1 MTASLIALLTA
12 LGPALLGVL
21 GRVFFTDPRRLREI
35 KRHAQ
40 LIKELP
46 DSAKSAIEE
55 LVAAETRDYADRT
68 LRRSQRK
75 LNGGNLGALIVV
87 GLFTAGIIY
96 VGVLLALSVSPWW
109 WIPTGLIGA
118 FLLALTSAGFGK
130 NFWTYPEPTDSDSVS
145 G

>member
-1 MTASLIALLTA
+1 MSASLIALLTA

-21 GRVFFTDPRRLREI
+21 GRIFFTDPRRLRDI

-40 LIKELP
+40 LIKDLP
-46 DSAKSAIEE
+46 DRAKPPIEE
-55 LVAAETRDYADRT
+55 LLATETQEYADRT
-68 LRRSQRK
+68 LRRAQRK

-96 VGVLLALSVSPWW
+96 FGVLLALSVSPWW
-109 WIPTGLIGA
+109 WIPTGIIGA

-130 NFWTYPEPTDSDSVS
+130 NFWTYPMPVDDK
-145 G
+145 